1 MKNYGITKDGR
12 VLRTQEDVVLY
23 ALEQGTTVTQL
34 WANEHWGF
42 SRLSAIIFDI
52 KDRLDREGSSFRVR
66 DRICSGANRFGV
78 NCHWKEYYL
87 ENINEPINS

>member
-42 SRLSAIIFDI
+42 SRLSAIIFNI
-52 KDRLDREGSSFRVR
+52 KDRLEREGRNVRVS
-66 DRICSGANRFGV
+66 DRTCTGPNRYGIDS
-78 NCHWKEYYL
+78 HWKEYYL
-87 ENINEPINS
+87 EPINS